1 MRTVPD
7 PRAAAVAAGVRSAI
21 AAILTDDDGQGAEA
35 RAAVVALIRRAVR
48 DELAAAGLI
57 PSGE

>member
-21 AAILTDDDGQGAEA
+21 AAILTDDEQGAEA

-48 DELAAAGLI
+48 DELVAAGLV
-57 PSGE
+57 PDGE